1 MDRYQKGMDDT
12 KATLD
17 EYGVGYF
24 GYSKSY
30 IKEVKGIKFGFLG
43 YAFPNAVSDDM
54 KNAITELKK
63 KTDFVMRNN
72 ANLFLFIIIG
82 VLKEI
87 IALLRDKEI

>member
-1 MDRYQKGMDDT
+1 MDDT

-43 YAFPNAVSDDM
+43 YAFPNVC
-54 KNAITELKK
+54 I
-63 KTDFVMRNN
+63 R
-72 ANLFLFIIIG
+72 
-82 VLKEI
+82 
-87 IALLRDKEI
+87 